1 MREVFD
7 KSRIKEL
14 FAKNSRFYTAL
25 LFSTLSAVL
34 SQGLNFFT
42 LILVTRKVGESVI
55 GHFSVI
61 QSIVILLVSFGIL
74 GQNASSVALTSRF
87 KKRYPNQ
94 LGLLLGNAYI
104 LSGLVLILI
113 GGILLFSADR
123 LFPEIFMDLFP
134 RLAGIAIIFLW
145 TSAMTYDMMQVSIMI
160 GLEAYRDLIKTDA
173 LKGLISISIIYT
185 LSIRYGTSGIVLGY
199 LISCFMGVITNQF
212 FIRNNLKMLKVKIN
226 FSYSPRIIRRIL
238 DIGLPVFTAALFIS
252 FATWLTNKM
261 IFAEINGAAALGI
274 VFVCRQIMYLIQFI
288 PVQISRVLLPIIS
301 DDREIHNLKRV
312 RVTSLITVV
321 VISTL
326 LAVIGIL
333 FEDYILMTFKVDA
346 GLASWPYRIIL
357 LTVIF
362 SSVNMILGQFVIAGK
377 NPWIRAIADF
387 IISII
392 MISITYLMKDNYLF
406 TALPWAFLI
415 SFIMSD
421 FVLIYHVGVKSFS
434 ANELTK
440 N

>member
-421 FVLIYHVGVKSFS
+421 IVLIYHVGVKSFS

>member
-421 FVLIYHVGVKSFS
+421 IVLIYHVGVKSFF